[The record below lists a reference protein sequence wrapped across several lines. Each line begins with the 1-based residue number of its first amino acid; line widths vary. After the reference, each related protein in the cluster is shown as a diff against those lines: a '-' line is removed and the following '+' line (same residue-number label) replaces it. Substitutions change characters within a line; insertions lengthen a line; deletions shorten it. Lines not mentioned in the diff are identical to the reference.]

1 MPTRPR
7 ALLSNS
13 LFGTL
18 PEGDSV
24 ECFTLRNDLLEL
36 DVIAYGARVVAL
48 RTPDRRGDKA
58 DVVLGYGD
66 LPPYVQDRKSYFGCV
81 AGRYANRLAGG
92 RFTLEGAEYRVPAND
107 GANALHGGAEGFD
120 RRLWSVAEIEGG
132 VEFTLVS
139 PDGDQGFPGELTASV
154 RYTLAGDAVRLDYAA
169 RTSKPTVLNLT
180 NHAYFNLAGEGAGT
194 VLNHD
199 VQIMAEAFTP
209 VNVALIPTGELALVA
224 GTPFDFLSPRRIGER
239 IDETHEQLERARGY
253 DHNWVLGGQPGALRP
268 CATVTDA
275 ESGRTLRV
283 ETTEPGVQFYSGN
296 FLDGTRTGKSGKA
309 YKPREGFCLET
320 QHFPDSPHQDHF
332 PSTVLRP
339 GETYASTTAWTF
351 GVL

>member
-1 MPTRPR
+1 MPTPPR
-7 ALLSNS
+7 ALLSSS

-18 PEGDSV
+18 PEGDTV
-24 ECFTLRNDLLEL
+24 ELFTLRNGLLEL
-36 DVIAYGARVVAL
+36 EVIAYGARVVAL

-92 RFTLEGAEYRVPAND
+92 RFTVEGAEQQVPAND
-107 GANALHGGAEGFD
+107 GANALHGGPEGFD

-132 VEFTLVS
+132 VEFTVVS

-154 RYTLAGDAVRLDYAA
+154 RYTLAGDTVRLDYVA
-169 RTSKPTVLNLT
+169 RTSKATVLNLT
-180 NHAYFNLAGEGAGT
+180 NHAYFNLAGEGSGT

-209 VNVALIPTGELALVA
+209 VNEALIPTGELARVA
-224 GTPFDFLSPRRIGER
+224 GTPFDFLSPRRLGER
-239 IDETHEQLERARGY
+239 IDDTHEQLERARGY

-268 CATVTDA
+268 CATVTDP
-275 ESGRTLRV
+275 ESGRRLRV

-296 FLDGTRTGKSGKA
+296 FLDGTRTGKSGRA
-309 YKPREGFCLET
+309 YEPRGGFCLET
-320 QHFPDSPHQDHF
+320 QHFPDSPHQARF

-339 GETYASTTAWTF
+339 GETFASTTTWTF
-351 GVL
+351 GVP